1 MSNSATGSHILAAVD
16 GSAASDAAVRWAAHE
31 AAMRR
36 LPLKLLH
43 AVQPTPFRSAEGPTD
58 DAITQSQIDHARR
71 IVDASRALVDQLILG
86 TPLDVHIEVQYA
98 RIAPALAGASRQA
111 WMIVVG
117 NRGLDAVEEHVLGS
131 VSAGLLNHAQCP
143 VAVVHEPGSAQQHIG
158 DGAPVLAASTG
169 HRRRSRR
176 SRWPSTKRRGVAWR
190 WWRCTHGATS
200 GYSRCWAWTGESIVT
215 KAPRCSQNGWRAGK
229 DNIPTCGSRHGWSV
243 TSRTSGSSKNRT
255 RLNWSSWV
263 TVVTAH
269 HPKSIWA
276 QFGTR
281 LRVPREYP
289 VIVTPPPSTEES
301 RT

>member
-158 DGAPVLAASTG
+158 DGAPVLVGIDGSPTSEPAIALAFDEAS
-169 HRRRSRR
+169 
-176 SRWPSTKRRGVAWR
+176 RRGVALVALHAWSDVGVFPVLGMDWR
-190 WWRCTHGATS
+190 KYRDEGAEVLAERLAGWQGQYPDVRVETRLVCDIPDKWLIEESNKAQLVVLGHRRHGAPPEKHL
-200 GYSRCWAWTGESIVT
+200 GSI
-215 KAPRCSQNGWRAGK
+215 
-229 DNIPTCGSRHGWSV
+229 RHAVARS
-243 TSRTSGSSKNRT
+243 
-255 RLNWSSWV
+255 
-263 TVVTAH
+263 A
-269 HPKSIWA
+269 
-276 QFGTR
+276 
-281 LRVPREYP
+281 RVP